1 MLTGEHNF
9 RVNLTEQLERITEK
23 LVPKSSNEPSD
34 PDDFFTSLE
43 FFFIGSYNSF

>member
-1 MLTGEHNF
+1 MLTGEPNF

-23 LVPKSSNEPSD
+23 LVPKPPDEQSD
-34 PDDFFTSLE
+34 PDDFLTSLE